1 MPTPPWCWNVPAT
14 IPISIPSMSCSENI
28 QLVAVG
34 NIWHKTSRQVN
45 MCAVQGALSP
55 LPLPSVFG
63 SSGVGKCNFGKF
75 ESIVFAVR
83 ILLEFV
89 RMPTNKTH
97 AHNNILCAVCVWIE
111 WHELKQNTIWLHQQF
126 EFIFCAFPLIFF
138 CRAHSHPLET
148 NQQRVAK
155 TSLRSD
161 GMFFFSLSVSAA
173 CLCWVQE
180 LFWLHSCH
188 SYTAECLSSRVL
200 QVECRILYNFH
211 SANTPRTQ
219 SSETQYLLHANF

>member
-1 MPTPPWCWNVPAT
+1 MPAPPWCWNVPAT

-97 AHNNILCAVCVWIE
+97 AHNNILCAVCVNWMAWAQAKHDLAPSTVWI
-111 WHELKQNTIWLHQQF
+111 HLLRVPL
-126 EFIFCAFPLIFF
+126 AFPLS
-138 CRAHSHPLET
+138 CSLSSAW
-148 NQQRVAK
+148 NQPTASGQNQSPFRWK
-155 TSLRSD
+155 KN
-161 GMFFFSLSVSAA
+161 SLSVSAA

-219 SSETQYLLHANF
+219 SSETQYVLHANF